1 MTVQKG
7 PTTKEK
13 LSFWVVISLLSVF
26 FAEVL
31 SGSQPFALVIPWNPM
46 VLMPLYGIHTLLLAR
61 LVFKGKPTF
70 TSLFAAGC
78 IFGLYEAYITKVLFD
93 PHWGA
98 SPFRFLGVDFLW
110 ILILVLWW
118 HVFFAFIIPL
128 LAGEIL
134 LTRSSEVQSSLPGPI
149 RKALSSKKGPVILI
163 SIFVVWAALFM
174 GSNMPAFWV
183 APISLGVN
191 LIVLSFFIVLFRKK
205 VGTRYSMRELLPD
218 GKEFWILFSI
228 LLGMFLVFGAIWAP
242 ERMPGPFGHMIIL
255 SLYGLFFLLLY
266 LNIEASKRLKT
277 NSRMNTQWK
286 IGFKIPLVLFFV
298 FSIISV
304 IMGITGIGVIFMVLS
319 FIGGI
324 LLGIILLV
332 RTIWVPA
339 RNWIT
344 QYYT

>member
-1 MTVQKG
+1 MNDQKG
-7 PTTKEK
+7 PTIKEK
-13 LSFWVVISLLSVF
+13 LFFWAVLSLLSVF

-31 SGSQPFALVIPWNPM
+31 SGSQPFALVIPWNPL

-98 SPFRFLGVDFLW
+98 SPFQYLGVDFLW

-118 HVFFAFIIPL
+118 HAFFAFIIPL

-134 LTRSSEVQSSLPGPI
+134 LTRSSEIQSSLPGPI
-149 RKALSSKKGPVILI
+149 RKALRSKKRFIILV
-163 SIFVVWAALFM
+163 SLFVVWAALFM

-218 GKEFWILFSI
+218 GKEFWVLFSI
-228 LLGMFLVFGAIWAP
+228 LFAMFLVFGGIWTP
-242 ERMPGPFGHMIIL
+242 ERMPGPVGHMIIL
-255 SLYGLFFLLLY
+255 SLYGLFFLLLH
-266 LNIEASKRLKT
+266 LNINASKRSKINLK
-277 NSRMNTQWK
+277 MNTQWK
-286 IGFKIPLVLFFV
+286 IGIKIPLILFFS
-298 FSIISV
+298 FSIISL
-304 IMGITGIGVIFMVLS
+304 IMGITGIGVVFIVLS
-319 FIGGI
+319 FIGGV
-324 LLGIILLV
+324 LLGLILLV
-332 RTIWVPA
+332 RSIWVPA
-339 RNWIT
+339 RN
-344 QYYT
+344 